1 MQEGGNV
8 YVRNIHSALSRHTR
22 PDSTN
27 KPSQHPKPS
36 QHEQARQ
43 HEQAQAARASPSEA
57 MGAWAVAYQDI
68 RDCQELGGNAEAL
81 ALAPGDPAGVLVS
94 HPRVGT
100 FGQMQLWT
108 GQEALPGDCEVCEAG
123 RWHVYELVGRARP
136 TG

>member
-1 MQEGGNV
+1 M
-8 YVRNIHSALSRHTR
+8 A
-22 PDSTN
+22 
-27 KPSQHPKPS
+27 
-36 QHEQARQ
+36 
-43 HEQAQAARASPSEA
+43 
-57 MGAWAVAYQDI
+57 AWAVAYQDI

-108 GQEALPGDCEVCEAG
+108 GQEECPGVCEVCEVLEAVG
-123 RWHVYELVGRARP
+123 WHVYALVGRVRP